1 MTSTTLINALIGL
14 ALVTWICSRQLR
26 WRAADPAKMFKL
38 PIVLGIV
45 GLVSMSREATTIKP
59 IDVAVLGV
67 SAVLALASGA
77 VMGRIARFRPS
88 PTDSRTVETRTG
100 WAGVGI
106 WAALI
111 AVRVIIDVI
120 GHRMG
125 SEMAVAT
132 GSILLVLAINRIAGA
147 LVISA
152 RLPHRVPAMAG
163 R

>member
-14 ALVTWICSRQLR
+14 ALVAWICSRQLR
-26 WRAADPAKMFKL
+26 WRAADPTRMFKL
-38 PIVLGIV
+38 PIVLGIA
-45 GLVSMSREATTIKP
+45 GLVSMSQQFTTIKP

-67 SAVLALASGA
+67 SAVLALASGT

-88 PTDSRTVETRTG
+88 PVDPRAVETRTG

-106 WAALI
+106 WAGLI
-111 AVRVIIDVI
+111 AVRVLIDVI
-120 GHRMG
+120 GHQMG

-132 GSILLVLAINRIAGA
+132 GSILLVLALNRIASA

-152 RLPHRVPAMAG
+152 RLPHRTPAMAG